1 MSQSHTHTDQGPLNK
16 NSIQVRTEATPNPA
30 TLKFLFGTSLCEG
43 MHEFLT
49 VSETDRSPL
58 AAKLFGFPWT
68 QSVFIGPDFVAVT
81 KQDWVDWDVLAEPLA
96 GLIQEHLVAD
106 LPIIVELAVVDT
118 DDADEEQSTDS
129 PAVRAIKNLLKKE
142 IKPMVAL
149 DGGDVSF
156 VKYEKNIL
164 FVKMKGA
171 CSGCPS
177 SKATL
182 KQGIE
187 VRMKEVI
194 PEIIEVISI

>member
-1 MSQSHTHTDQGPLNK
+1 MIPSNQAELIVETS
-16 NSIQVRTEATPNPA
+16 
-30 TLKFLFGTSLCEG
+30 KFVSRNLVGFD
-43 MHEFLT
+43 LT
-49 VSETDRSPL
+49 VNNKIEKIADY
-58 AAKLFGFPWT
+58 
-68 QSVFIGPDFVAVT
+68 
-81 KQDWVDWDVLAEPLA
+81 
-96 GLIQEHLVAD
+96 LIAD